1 MKPDKK
7 AFFELLFAG
16 FLFSFMGVFGR
27 LISHSMGTF
36 LQAFIRFVFM
46 LILFW
51 LIGHFKK
58 IFIKID
64 KKDLPLMFLRGVFII
79 TDFYFFIYAVS
90 NLSLGIVMFAYYTLC
105 VITSYI
111 YGSIFLKEKL
121 STTKIISLS
130 LAIIGLY
137 VMNKTSFGTIKIF
150 PLLASFMSG
159 ICFGLNM
166 STSKKLTT
174 KYNVIQLSIV
184 SYLLP
189 FILAIPMVFLTHEI
203 IPTTIPLIVFIELF
217 AFALCLVGAV
227 YFTLIGYKKIEAQK
241 ASIIMLSELIF
252 VVILG
257 LLLYHEIPT
266 IYTIMGGVLILAA
279 LILPNINVKIPYETN
294 FSRLKH

>member
-7 AFFELLFAG
+7 AFLELLLAG

-27 LISHSMGTF
+27 LVSQSMGTF
-36 LQAFIRFVFM
+36 LQAFIRMVFM
-46 LILFW
+46 LILFFI
-51 LIGHFKK
+51 IGYSKK

-64 KKDLPLMFLRGVFII
+64 KKDLPLMLFRGIFII

-90 NLSLGIVMFAYYTLC
+90 NLPLGVVMFAYYTFC

-111 YGSIFLKEKL
+111 YGSMFLKEKL
-121 STTKIISLS
+121 NTTKIISLS

-137 VMNKTSFGTIKIF
+137 VMNKTSFGSIKLL
-150 PLLASFMSG
+150 PLLASFISG

-189 FILAIPMVFLTHEI
+189 FFIAIPLVFITHEI
-203 IPTTIPLIVFIELF
+203 IPPTIEPIVFGQLF
-217 AFALCLVGAV
+217 VFALFLVGAV
-227 YFTLIGYKKIEAQK
+227 YFTLIGFKKIEAQK

-252 VVILG
+252 VMILG
-257 LLLYHEIPT
+257 FFLYQEIPT
-266 IYTIMGGVLILAA
+266 ISTIFGGILILTA
-279 LILPNINVKIPYETN
+279 LILPNIYQA
-294 FSRLKH
+294 